1 MKQLTIVFHL
11 HHHEF
16 HLLRHMGLWCSH
28 YFTSIIDIYYYF
40 FGLLLLPLHILIG
53 PISELH
59 NIEFGI
65 NCCLVFCLR
74 NLTMLDL
81 DHGHCHLD
89 QSFFKVHQ
97 SLAFQIS
104 FLGWAPPWT
113 GSGRNKSSIEHLS
126 VISIISTFS
135 ILATTHM
142 PLSILSILP
151 EENSPINNIH
161 IAGQP
166 GSGD

>member
-16 HLLRHMGLWCSH
+16 HLVIHMGLWCSH
-28 YFTSIIDIYYYF
+28 HFTSIIDIYYYF
-40 FGLLLLPLHILIG
+40 SGLLLLPLHILIS
-53 PISELH
+53 PIFELL

-65 NCCLVFCLR
+65 NCCLVLCLR

-113 GSGRNKSSIEHLS
+113 GAVAETNPPLNTSQSS
-126 VISIISTFS
+126 
-135 ILATTHM
+135 
-142 PLSILSILP
+142 PLSLP
-151 EENSPINNIH
+151 FHSLLQPICH
-161 IAGQP
+161 YP
-166 GSGD
+166 FCSYCPKKTPL